1 MKQPSIQTFVGY
13 RVRECQDGDEV
24 HINPQNGGVY
34 CYPTQKTPSNV
45 YTRLEALRI
54 LVAWLTH
61 FPVFDARL
69 VKVYKVTKKKNGS
82 NCPVCSNGAGDEEM
96 CSKCREAWAKEWR

>member
-1 MKQPSIQTFVGY
+1 MKTFVGY
-13 RVRECQDGDEV
+13 RVRERRDNSEV
-24 HINPQNGGVY
+24 HINPQHGGIY

-61 FPVFDARL
+61 FPTFDARL
-69 VKVYKVTKKKNGS
+69 VKVFKVAKEKNS
-82 NCPVCSNGAGDEEM
+82 KCPVCTGVESNEEM
-96 CSKCREAWAKEWR
+96 CTKCRRLWVMSWR